1 MILLVILTLPNISD
15 FLQPFEPSIIPELIS
30 AFIDKCVS
38 ELLILPVSMGKLG
51 LCNPFASAFLALHF
65 RLLQPYSRQSL
76 YSKFISV
83 QQLLVPTKAN
93 TMSVRQQWFV
103 SQQSEITP

>member
-1 MILLVILTLPNISD
+1 MWLIVLSHMILLVILTLPNISD

-51 LCNPFASAFLALHF
+51 LCNPFASAFLTLHF
-65 RLLQPYSRQSL
+65 SL
-76 YSKFISV
+76 TPGNHY
-83 QQLLVPTKAN
+83 TAN
-93 TMSVRQQWFV
+93 SFQCKNC
-103 SQQSEITP
+103 